1 MQFNKSEVEN
11 MYNMENVDGIQK
23 IASSKYKT
31 KTNIHLPILII
42 PICPKSS
49 KIKTISGLTQIT
61 NKNNIFEKE
70 EKEWHEFFKRMEEQK
85 QKNNEVCKIEESYEN
100 RANKYYHQDVIDKSI
115 YDVVPLRLRNDDV
128 TRLTIKSLRLRGYK
142 LNAVSKETDPKK
154 SEV

>member
-1 MQFNKSEVEN
+1 
-11 MYNMENVDGIQK
+11 
-23 IASSKYKT
+23 
-31 KTNIHLPILII
+31 
-42 PICPKSS
+42 
-49 KIKTISGLTQIT
+49 
-61 NKNNIFEKE
+61 
-70 EKEWHEFFKRMEEQK
+70 MEEQK